1 MNGIFKAA
9 AIAVI
14 TVTAFVVGLYIGLN
28 DHPKP
33 VEGLYNIEYSQ
44 DTGRV
49 VIVTRIKYIEQ
60 DGDTL
65 TISGKPTFNR
75 IK

>member
-1 MNGIFKAA
+1 MNGIIKAA

-28 DHPKP
+28 DQPKP
-33 VEGLYNIEYSQ
+33 VKGLYNIEYSQ

-49 VIVTRIKYIEQ
+49 VIVTRIKYIKQ
-60 DGDTL
+60 DGDML
-65 TISGKPTFNR
+65 TISGKPTFNE